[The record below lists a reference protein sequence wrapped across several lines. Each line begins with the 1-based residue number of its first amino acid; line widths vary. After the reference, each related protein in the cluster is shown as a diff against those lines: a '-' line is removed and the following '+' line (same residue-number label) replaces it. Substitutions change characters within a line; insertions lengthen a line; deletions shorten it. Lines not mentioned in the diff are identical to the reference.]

1 MDRGTSGGD
10 YETFYQ
16 LAHALSERAL
26 TAMIDIST
34 RAQVLKRLHEMTPS
48 DTFVDPTAAR
58 AAENAI
64 LSLVEFAQ
72 SAVKEIRRFFWPRL
86 ATEDGFHETN
96 QGRWSPYDDHAW
108 SPYGDQVWDAF
119 FADFVRFMTP
129 RLQTMATYIQELR
142 AVETLSGVAVR
153 PDGSKYL
160 WRIGEH
166 VPHEAYHRLKVLLD
180 ESGFEDTLLAD
191 RDNCKGG

>member
-1 MDRGTSGGD
+1 MDRRTLGGD
-10 YETFYQ
+10 YEAFYQ

-34 RAQVLKRLHEMTPS
+34 RAQVLKTLHEMTPL
-48 DTFVDPTAAR
+48 DTFADPYTAQT
-58 AAENAI
+58 AENTI
-64 LSLVEFAQ
+64 LHLVEFAQ

-86 ATEDGFHETN
+86 ATEDSFHETN
-96 QGRWSPYDDHAW
+96 QGRWAPYDDHAW
-108 SPYGDQVWDAF
+108 SPYGAQVWDAF

-129 RLQTMATYIQELR
+129 RLHTMATHIQELR

-160 WRIGEH
+160 WRIGEYI
-166 VPHEAYHRLKVLLD
+166 PQEAYYRLKVLLD
-180 ESGFEDTLLAD
+180 ESGFEATLFAD
-191 RDNCKGG
+191 RDNRKGG